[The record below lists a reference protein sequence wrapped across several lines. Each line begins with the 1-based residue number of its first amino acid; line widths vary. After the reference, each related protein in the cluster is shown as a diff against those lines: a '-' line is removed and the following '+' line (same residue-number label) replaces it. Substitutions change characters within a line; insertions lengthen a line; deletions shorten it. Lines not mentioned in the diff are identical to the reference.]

1 MAKQTQGGFYISQI
15 KQIQGRV
22 FEKLLKAHQIDDFN
36 GAQGRILFVLWQEDC
51 LSIHELGQRTSL
63 AKTTLTSMLDRM
75 ENQGH
80 LRRIPDPN
88 DRRQIHIVLTD
99 KARDS
104 YAQYQSVS
112 AQMSDI
118 FYHDMPDDEI
128 AQFEVLLAKILNNLK
143 EYEEK

>member
-1 MAKQTQGGFYISQI
+1 MSKPTQGGFYISQI

-22 FEKLLKAHQIDDFN
+22 FEKLLKAHEIDDFN
-36 GAQGRILFVLWQEDC
+36 GAQGRILFVLWQEDR
-51 LSIHELGQRTSL
+51 LTIHELGQRTSL

-75 ENQGH
+75 EKQGH

-99 KARDS
+99 KARSS
-104 YAQYQSVS
+104 YTKYQSVS

-118 FYHDMPDDEI
+118 FYQDLSDKEI
-128 AQFEVLLAKILNNLK
+128 AQFEVLLAKILSNLK